1 MGGRSGINGV
11 MKGRPP
17 HLRISQSVTMAAE
30 SGSSCSDSSDWS
42 SGSSDDEAD
51 CRLSQLV
58 NEKGKESEDSDST
71 SLDHTEL
78 DSFADVFEVN
88 WLVRVRLELDFRLDR
103 VQVQQ
108 HPAAHHSHSIVM
120 LLFVDGQTMS

>member
-1 MGGRSGINGV
+1 
-11 MKGRPP
+11 
-17 HLRISQSVTMAAE
+17 MAAE

-51 CRLSQLV
+51 CWLSHQLV

-78 DSFADVFEVN
+78 EIFADGFEVN
-88 WLVRVRLELDFRLDR
+88 WLVR
-103 VQVQQ
+103 
-108 HPAAHHSHSIVM
+108 
-120 LLFVDGQTMS
+120 LL